1 MASVVSDGRG
11 RGVKG
16 VRGVT
21 SAVEM
26 ERGSDQ
32 IDRFLEIETAI
43 HPNRLKA
50 GGPNLSRIALVGLQS
65 FASLLDLPP
74 SAPRPRSPG
83 GPGQSR
89 FSPASPLPLGLSLT
103 ESKNFDASWRRT
115 AQERGVRP
123 KFGVNSGLTDIRP
136 STYR

>member
-43 HPNRLKA
+43 HPN
-50 GGPNLSRIALVGLQS
+50 
-65 FASLLDLPP
+65 
-74 SAPRPRSPG
+74 
-83 GPGQSR
+83 
-89 FSPASPLPLGLSLT
+89 
-103 ESKNFDASWRRT
+103 
-115 AQERGVRP
+115 
-123 KFGVNSGLTDIRP
+123 
-136 STYR
+136 